1 MVPTGPNV
9 TVFDFR
15 DVNYELICHC
25 GGHAKIA
32 SLLEASGGFEN
43 ILVLEYI
50 QIQLRCNASMNFQMN
65 QVRS

>member
-1 MVPTGPNV
+1 MNLFVIV
-9 TVFDFR
+9 
-15 DVNYELICHC
+15 

-43 ILVLEYI
+43 ILVLEHI